1 MTLRSGSIP
10 RVDLATARESSA
22 GEQQEEMSEP
32 VREDDRM
39 ESGKGLDMLFGCA
52 KV

>member
-22 GEQQEEMSEP
+22 GEQQEEMSES

-39 ESGKGLDMLFGCA
+39 DSRKGLDMLFGGT